1 MATIRVRPGTL
12 ADEAFSLHAV
22 ASIDGRRGEL
32 VAGLPI
38 DRSRAARAIYRDL
51 VAGTRGSVLVLK
63 SMARS
68 QA

>member
-1 MATIRVRPGTL
+1 MLLPAL
-12 ADEAFSLHAV
+12 ME
-22 ASIDGRRGEL
+22 GEL